1 MFTGMKR
8 GNYTSFKIKAMFK
21 LVLLAQRSGGW
32 SCRRRAARNG
42 ELVVAWV
49 VSGVVIR
56 TRGATSA
63 AVRKLRQVWV
73 QERGVEALEVEDV
86 TNVNDHSPDIDAP
99 HSLQDECLQLGDRLP
114 VVLLQVPLDHSKN
127 AVDVLVSVA

>member
-1 MFTGMKR
+1 MKR

-99 HSLQDECLQLGDRLP
+99 QSLQDECLQLGDRLP

-127 AVDVLVSVA
+127 AVDVLVRVA